1 MNIADYQDAVQ
12 RTCVTTDRD
21 DTIKLA
27 LIGLQG
33 ELGEIA
39 DPLKK
44 HLWHGHEV
52 DLAHLQD
59 EIGDVMWYLATLCT
73 ALISLSRKH
82 SYTTWKSYSGAIQW
96 VFHRSGVSTVPSGI
110 MPSPRRA
117 KGWTKNDQKRNET
130 APFT

>member
-73 ALISLSRKH
+73 ALDIALAETLIHNVEKLFRRYPMGFSSKRSLNR
-82 SYTTWKSYSGAIQW
+82 
-96 VFHRSGVSTVPSGI
+96 
-110 MPSPRRA
+110 
-117 KGWTKNDQKRNET
+117 TKWDNAESQTSEGMDEE
-130 APFT
+130 

>member
-1 MNIADYQDAVQ
+1 MNIADYHDAVQ

-21 DTIKLA
+21 DIIKLT

-52 DLAHLQD
+52 DLAHLQE

-73 ALISLSRKH
+73 ALDIALAETLIHSVEKLFRHYPMGFSSKRSLNR
-82 SYTTWKSYSGAIQW
+82 
-96 VFHRSGVSTVPSGI
+96 
-110 MPSPRRA
+110 
-117 KGWTKNDQKRNET
+117 TKWDDAESQTSEGMDKE
-130 APFT
+130 